1 MLGLG
6 VGTTFGGGG
15 GNNKAGIQYKR
26 PLDTLVT
33 TSYAVYDDGWQRA
46 NGKYDY
52 PRPSNPLY
60 AQDLDTATDPTGNTL
75 LHNNAFGNKIRFT
88 DESGVASLDVQK
100 IYTIDN
106 LTGLGYYVTANSNNK
121 GTWADTFGV
130 GGLLE
135 QRNADNFYGYN
146 DYFCANHQMLDTLT
160 NYQGLAYSTGSNP
173 IMLPYRRVSKDHI
186 ASSNIR
192 PNFTTGAPMTR
203 YYLNWQVGI
212 WHADNLANSRHMLM
226 TRIHF

>member
-15 GNNKAGIQYKR
+15 GDNRAGIQYKR
-26 PLDTLVT
+26 PVDTLVT
-33 TSYAVYDDGWQRA
+33 TSYAIYDDGWQRA
-46 NGKYDY
+46 NGKYNY
-52 PRPSNPLY
+52 PRPANPLY
-60 AQDLDTATDPTGNTL
+60 SQDLDVATDPTGNTL

-88 DESGVASLDVQK
+88 DESGVASLDIQR

-106 LTGLGYYVTANSNNK
+106 LTGLGYYVTANANNK

-135 QRNADNFYGYN
+135 QRNADNLAGYN
-146 DYFCANHQMLDTLT
+146 DYFCANHHMLDTLI
-160 NYQGLAYSTGSNP
+160 NYQGLATANP
-173 IMLPYRRVSKDHI
+173 ILLPYRRLYKDHI

-192 PNFTTGAPMTR
+192 PNTTTGTPMTR
-203 YYLNWQVGI
+203 FYLNWQVGI
-212 WHADNLANSRHMLM
+212 WYAGILTASRHMLM